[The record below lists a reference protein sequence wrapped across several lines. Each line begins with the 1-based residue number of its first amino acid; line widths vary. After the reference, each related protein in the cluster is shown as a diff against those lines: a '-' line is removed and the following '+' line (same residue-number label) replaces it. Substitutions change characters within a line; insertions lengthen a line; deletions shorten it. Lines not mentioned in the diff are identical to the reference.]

1 MTTEEKLQQLKI
13 EINPYFS
20 KIEEAGKVILD
31 QEVSK
36 YPIFVVHKEIIDIGV
51 PIIKKNDTS
60 LWSINA
66 STLEE
71 FAIKKIVDMDKVK
84 NFQSAYKD
92 PEKFF
97 CFFVLND
104 LGSNFV
110 FIPIEK

>member
-1 MTTEEKLQQLKI
+1 MSTKAKLEQLKM
-13 EINPYFS
+13 ELAPYFS
-20 KIEEAGKVILD
+20 KIEEAGKVIRD

-36 YPIFVVHKEIIDIGV
+36 YPIFVVHKAIIDIGV
-51 PIIKKNDTS
+51 PIIKKDNTNP
-60 LWSINA
+60 WSINA

-71 FAIKKIVDMDKVK
+71 FAVKKIIDMDKVK
-84 NFQSAYKD
+84 NFQAAYKD

>member
-1 MTTEEKLQQLKI
+1 MSTEAKLQQLKS
-13 EINPYFS
+13 ELSPYFS
-20 KIEEAGKVILD
+20 KINEAGKVIRD

-51 PIIKKNDTS
+51 PIIKKSDTTP
-60 LWSINA
+60 WSINA

-71 FAIKKIVDMDKVK
+71 FAVKKLIDMDKVNVFK
-84 NFQSAYKD
+84 NAYKD

-110 FIPIEK
+110 FIPIGK

>member
-1 MTTEEKLQQLKI
+1 MNTEEKYKQLQTELR
-13 EINPYFS
+13 PFYS
-20 KIEEAGKVILD
+20 KVIDAGKVILD

-36 YPIFVVHKEIIDIGV
+36 YPIFVVHKEIINIGV
-51 PIIKKNDTS
+51 PIIKKDTINP
-60 LWSINA
+60 WSINA

-71 FAIKKIVDMDKVK
+71 FAVKRIINMDKVK
-84 NFQSAYKD
+84 SFQEAYKV

-110 FIPIEK
+110 FIPVEN